1 MTIGVCVVLALI
13 VIALVLMYAGAV
25 AIERRWSLMHPPDD
39 WDGMR
44 EDHHEQDSGG

>member
-39 WDGMR
+39 WDGVR
-44 EDHHEQDSGG
+44 EDDADDDA